1 MFAEWPCPLPSGGTQ
16 YEMARVFIGEG
27 RRHRLLV
34 IPPLFEEHNKLRR
47 QLVEVMHR
55 LDLSGIDC
63 VLPDLPGW
71 NESLAL
77 LEEQSLDGWR
87 AAIKAAVAHF
97 KPTRYLAARAGT
109 LLVPIGLPGWDY
121 APVSGKQVL
130 RGMVRARMIASKEAG
145 REESSDDLMAVA
157 RNVGIELAG
166 WKLGPDLITQL
177 EAAEPGESPIRS
189 KIEQGTVGGKPLWL
203 RAEPDED
210 PEQADAIAAI
220 IAIAIDSAQADAG
233 GLA

>member
-1 MFAEWPCPLPSGGTQ
+1 MFAEWPCPLPSGETQ
-16 YEMARVFIGEG
+16 DEMARLFTGKD

-34 IPPLFEEHNKLRR
+34 IPPLFDEHNKLRR

-71 NESLAL
+71 NESLAPL
-77 LEEQSLDGWR
+77 NEQTLDSWR
-87 AAIKAAVAHF
+87 AAIKAAVAYF
-97 KPTRYLAARAGT
+97 KPTRYLAVRAGT

-121 APVSGKQVL
+121 AAVSGKQVL
-130 RGMVRARMIASKEAG
+130 RGMVRAHIIASKEAG
-145 REESSDDLMAVA
+145 REETSDELMAMA

-166 WKLGPDLITQL
+166 WKLGPDLVTQL
-177 EAAEPGESPIRS
+177 EVAEPGESPIRS
-189 KIEQGTVGGKPLWL
+189 KIDQGTVGGKPLWL

-220 IAIAIDSAQADAG
+220 IAISIDSAG
-233 GLA
+233 GVV

>member
-1 MFAEWPCPLPSGGTQ
+1 MFAEWPCPLPSGETQ
-16 YEMARVFIGEG
+16 DEMARVFTGEG
-27 RRHRLLV
+27 RKHRLLV
-34 IPPLFEEHNKLRR
+34 IPPLFDEHNKLRR

-55 LDLSGIDC
+55 LDLSGIDS

-71 NESLAL
+71 NESRAPLKEQT
-77 LEEQSLDGWR
+77 LENWR
-87 AAIKAAVAHF
+87 GGIKAAVAHF
-97 KPTRYLAARAGT
+97 KPTRYLAVRAGT

-130 RGMVRARMIASKEAG
+130 RGMVRARIIASKEAG
-145 REESSDDLMAVA
+145 REETTDELMAMA
-157 RNVGIELAG
+157 RNVGVELAG
-166 WKLGPDLITQL
+166 WQLGPDLVTQL

-189 KIEQGTVGGKPLWL
+189 RIDQGTVGGKPLWL

-220 IAIAIDSAQADAG
+220 IAISIDSAG
-233 GLA
+233 GAA

>member
-1 MFAEWPCPLPSGGTQ
+1 MFAEWPCLLPSGETQ
-16 YEMARVFIGEG
+16 DEMARIFTGKD

-55 LDLSGIDC
+55 LDLSGIDS

-71 NESLAL
+71 NESRAAL
-77 LEEQSLDGWR
+77 EQQTLESWR
-87 AAIKAAVAHF
+87 AGIKAAVAHF

-130 RGMVRARMIASKEAG
+130 RGMVRARIIASKEAG
-145 REESSDDLMAVA
+145 REETTDELMAMA

-166 WKLGPDLITQL
+166 WKLGPELVAQL
-177 EAAEPGESPIRS
+177 EAAEPGESPIRI
-189 KIEQGTVGGKPLWL
+189 KIDQATVGGKPLWL

-220 IAIAIDSAQADAG
+220 IAVSIDSAG
-233 GLA
+233 GAA